1 VDGRTQRRR
10 QLDDAAPGRRGQ
22 SVPEGREC
30 RIEVV
35 WPRSGW
41 TIRVRQPLPEGVPGV
56 HRRDACREVRR
67 GLLANRLRV
76 VTTGIRGRWSSHH
89 VRQKRSGERTSKT
102 VYFRIS

>member
-1 VDGRTQRRR
+1 VVGRTQRRR

-22 SVPEGREC
+22 PVPEGREC

-41 TIRVRQPLPEGVPGV
+41 KIRVRQPLPEGVPRV
-56 HRRDACREVRR
+56 HRRDSRGQLRR

-76 VTTGIRGRWSSHH
+76 VTAGIRGRRSSHH
-89 VRQKRSGERTSKT
+89 VRQKRSGECASKT
-102 VYFRIS
+102 I